1 MSAPAVTAAPV
12 VTAAPASYV
21 QHSGRVPKRPGAM
34 PPFAL
39 YSQEMR
45 AKLQQEEP
53 DIGYPTPISLVPLLS
68 VLF

>member
-1 MSAPAVTAAPV
+1 MSAAPV
-12 VTAAPASYV
+12 KPAPAVTAAPASYV

-53 DIGYPTPISLVPLLS
+53 DIGYRTPISLVLLLS
-68 VLF
+68 VRF